1 MKNPLLSSFVIVTAF
16 WYGVLA
22 IPSRALLHEIPLY
35 ALKGLWISLVGVFLG
50 RARLCRVAGCGAGQ
64 QAAWPEIRG

>member
-22 IPSRALLHEIPLY
+22 IPSRALLHEIPVY
-35 ALKGLWISLVGVFLG
+35 ALKGLWIALVGVFWGVLAFAVWLAVV
-50 RARLCRVAGCGAGQ
+50 RATSSMA
-64 QAAWPEIRG
+64 